1 MWPPAKTI
9 TMSAAPIAS
18 GAITPVPAPITVQPI
33 VRTRKN
39 VPMNS
44 AIYLFI
50 DQFLADTVWKRQ
62 ETSAMRL
69 CSYRPLLRSN
79 LINVDTAID
88 FIRVETSTIKTYEKT
103 ASPNL
108 LYRVKH
114 GRLRTND
121 YNCQKY
127 TGVH

>member
-1 MWPPAKTI
+1 M
-9 TMSAAPIAS
+9 
-18 GAITPVPAPITVQPI
+18 TPVPAPIKVQPI

-50 DQFLADTVWKRQ
+50 DQLLADTVWKKQ
-62 ETSAMRL
+62 DTSAMRL

-88 FIRVETSTIKTYEKT
+88 FIRVETSTIKPMKKLLPLIFSIALSTVAYSESITIAKNT
-103 ASPNL
+103 PGFIKKATDRGPVNPNT
-108 LYRVKH
+108 VIM
-114 GRLRTND
+114 
-121 YNCQKY
+121 
-127 TGVH
+127 